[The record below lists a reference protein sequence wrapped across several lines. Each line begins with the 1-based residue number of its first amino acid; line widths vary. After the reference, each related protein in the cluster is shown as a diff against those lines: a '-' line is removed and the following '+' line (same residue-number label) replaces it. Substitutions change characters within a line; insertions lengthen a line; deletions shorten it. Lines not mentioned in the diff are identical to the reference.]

1 MDSPARDRFE
11 RIYRRHVGDVYRFAL
26 AVLRNPVEAEDVT
39 QTTFLNAFRAYERGD
54 RPKRVNSWLIAIA
67 HNAIRSRNR
76 WSLRRPRE
84 VPLDDAIHALAMPDE
99 DQATVREVLEVL
111 GQLPETQRT
120 ALAMR
125 ELEGRSYPEIAETMG
140 VTVPAVES
148 MIARARRTL
157 RAKHQSLRGLTLV
170 QLPRSLRTFLEQGD
184 TAGSGLMLKAA
195 AVLAAAGAL
204 AGGAAVTSQS
214 AGASKKPMRAARPE
228 PSRAL
233 VALATAELHRLR
245 VAVTGP
251 EASTAADAGRKPRP
265 PAKDAPPA
273 PAAPLPPS
281 GSAAVG
287 GTTTPPGR
295 DGAGTTRGTSTVET
309 PTGTVTYTP
318 PKPPRAPTLPT
329 APTLPSAPSSLD
341 PTTWQPPAPPELP
354 TLPEPPTPPTAP
366 QVSAPGGIK

>member
-1 MDSPARDRFE
+1 MDSPPRDPFE
-11 RIYRRHVGDVYRFAL
+11 RIYRRYVGDVYRFAL
-26 AVLRNPVEAEDVT
+26 AVLRNPAEAEDVT
-39 QTTFLNAFRAYERGD
+39 QTTFLNAYRAFERGD

-67 HNAIRSRNR
+67 HNAIRSRHR
-76 WSLRRPRE
+76 WSLRRPKE
-84 VPLDDAIHALAMPDE
+84 VPLDEAIHALAMPDE

-125 ELEGRSYPEIAETMG
+125 ELEGRSYPEIAQAMG
-140 VTVPAVES
+140 VTVSAVES

-184 TAGSGLMLKAA
+184 TAGSGLMVKAA
-195 AVLAAAGAL
+195 VVLAAAGAF

-214 AGASKKPMRAARPE
+214 AGASKKPVRAAKPE

-233 VALATAELHRLR
+233 VARATTELHRPGG
-245 VAVTGP
+245 VVTGRDVP
-251 EASTAADAGRKPRP
+251 TVHTAAHDPAR
-265 PAKDAPPA
+265 PAKAVPPA
-273 PAAPLPPS
+273 PATPIPPGGAP
-281 GSAAVG
+281 AAG

-295 DGAGTTRGTSTVET
+295 GGSGTTGTSTVET
-309 PTGTVTYTP
+309 PTGTVAYTSPRP
-318 PKPPRAPTLPT
+318 PTVPTLPT
-329 APTLPSAPSSLD
+329 APTLPSLPSSLD

-354 TLPEPPTPPTAP
+354 TLPEPPTPPSAP
-366 QVSAPGGIK
+366 QVSVPGGIK